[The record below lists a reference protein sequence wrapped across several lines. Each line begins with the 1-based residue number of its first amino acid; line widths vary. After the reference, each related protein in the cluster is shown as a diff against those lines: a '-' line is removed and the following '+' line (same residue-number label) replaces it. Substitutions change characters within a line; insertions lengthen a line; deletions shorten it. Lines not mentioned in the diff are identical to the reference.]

1 MKTELGGGVMAQNPD
16 TQRRDAREKPRRRP
30 YTKPVLTRYG
40 SLARLTQTGVGTM
53 SEGAA
58 SNRRNCL

>member
-1 MKTELGGGVMAQNPD
+1 MSDKND
-16 TQRRDAREKPRRRP
+16 TQRREPREKPRRRP
-30 YTKPVLTRYG
+30 YIKPVLTRYG
-40 SLARLTQTGVGTM
+40 SLARLTQTGSGTM